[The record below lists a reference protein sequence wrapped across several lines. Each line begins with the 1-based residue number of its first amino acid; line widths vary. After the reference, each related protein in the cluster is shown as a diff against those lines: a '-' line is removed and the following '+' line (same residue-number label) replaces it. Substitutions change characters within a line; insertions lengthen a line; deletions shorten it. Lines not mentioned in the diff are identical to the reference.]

1 MEIAMAVLKFVGGV
15 IPLIQ
20 ELLKAFMQVYQLAI
34 IYQSLSYLTKKE
46 RGDFSE
52 Y

>member
-20 ELLKAFMQVYQLAI
+20 ELLKSIYVNLLVSNHLSI
-34 IYQSLSYLTKKE
+34 IIIFY
-46 RGDFSE
+46 
-52 Y
+52 